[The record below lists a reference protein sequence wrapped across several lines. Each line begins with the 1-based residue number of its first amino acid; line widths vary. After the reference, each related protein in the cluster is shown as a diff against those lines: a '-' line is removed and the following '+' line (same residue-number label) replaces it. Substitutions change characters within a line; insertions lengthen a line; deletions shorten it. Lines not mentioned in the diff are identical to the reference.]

1 MANCKAGH
9 TCRFVATEEVFQQI
23 DTTTVEMT
31 TQVNYFNESYD
42 YTKDFEAS
50 KAYTVSVILYTLK
63 FIGYTGPIR
72 SLLKIKVLQV
82 NRARLG
88 SMLGICCNYRL
99 SWFES

>member
-42 YTKDFEAS
+42 YTKDFEVS
-50 KAYTVSVILYTLK
+50 KAYTV
-63 FIGYTGPIR
+63 
-72 SLLKIKVLQV
+72 
-82 NRARLG
+82 
-88 SMLGICCNYRL
+88 
-99 SWFES
+99 

>member
-42 YTKDFEAS
+42 YTKDFEVS
-50 KAYTVSVILYTLK
+50 KAYIFLVRKINSFRQICEK
-63 FIGYTGPIR
+63 PIM
-72 SLLKIKVLQV
+72 LLFNGHALGALQ
-82 NRARLG
+82 
-88 SMLGICCNYRL
+88 
-99 SWFES
+99 